1 MTLRLDL
8 IPHADVLPEGGYSS
22 TGGLRALRTPASRRG
37 VLRGVALSA
46 LTLGTLSLTWGNR
59 SAQAETGPGGLEGW
73 DRNDCKDA
81 YPQGYQ
87 EDKDTGGQFRNAAG
101 ACFGG
106 EFRSSEYCANGW
118 HRSGTFGAEVYATVS
133 SSCSGKNAWKWRT
146 PDGRVYRCSDGNLT
160 VTRSGTTNTY
170 FTICRAL
177 VR

>member
-1 MTLRLDL
+1 MKLSLDH
-8 IPHADVLPEGGYSS
+8 IPHADATPATYPA
-22 TGGLRALRTPASRRG
+22 TGGLHALDTRASRRG

-46 LTLGTLSLTWGNR
+46 LTLGTLSLTWR
-59 SAQAETGPGGLEGW
+59 TASADTGPGGLEGW

-81 YPQGYQ
+81 YPGGYY
-87 EDKDTGGQFRNAAG
+87 ESPDTGGRYRTAPA

-118 HRSGTFGAEVYATVS
+118 HRADTEGGQSYGTVS
-133 SSCSGKNAWKWRT
+133 SSCNGKNAWKWRT

>member
-8 IPHADVLPEGGYSS
+8 IPHADMTPTGDHPA
-22 TGGLRALRTPASRRG
+22 TGGLRALRIPATRRG

-46 LTLGTLSLTWGNR
+46 LTLGAFTLTWGR
-59 SAQAETGPGGLEGW
+59 REAAAETGPGGLAGW

-81 YPQGYQ
+81 YPQGYDEQ
-87 EDKDTGGQFRNAAG
+87 PDTGGRYRTAAA

-118 HRSGTFGAEVYATVS
+118 HRADTQGSQTYATVS
-133 SSCSGKNAWKWRT
+133 SSCNGKNAWKWRT

-160 VTRSGTTNTY
+160 VTKSGTTNTY